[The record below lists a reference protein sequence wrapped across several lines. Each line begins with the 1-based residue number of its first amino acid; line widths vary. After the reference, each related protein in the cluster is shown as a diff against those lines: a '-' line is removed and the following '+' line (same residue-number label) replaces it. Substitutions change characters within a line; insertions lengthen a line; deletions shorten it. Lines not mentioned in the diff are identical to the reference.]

1 MAVRFIPDEIVPLV
15 QADLIRRYGGQA
27 GIRDRGLLSSALA
40 QPQMTGGGKPLHKT
54 VFDKAAAYGF
64 HVCRN
69 HPFVDGNK
77 RVAFVLMDM
86 FLRRNGYELTAC
98 EDEAYVIMMAL
109 ADGRLTKRQLAA
121 WLKDKSKPIN
131 RKAGIS
137 S

>member
-1 MAVRFIPDEIVPLV
+1 
-15 QADLIRRYGGQA
+15 
-27 GIRDRGLLSSALA
+27 
-40 QPQMTGGGKPLHKT
+40 
-54 VFDKAAAYGF
+54 
-64 HVCRN
+64 
-69 HPFVDGNK
+69 
-77 RVAFVLMDM
+77 MDM
-86 FLRRNGYELTAC
+86 FLRRNGYELAAC